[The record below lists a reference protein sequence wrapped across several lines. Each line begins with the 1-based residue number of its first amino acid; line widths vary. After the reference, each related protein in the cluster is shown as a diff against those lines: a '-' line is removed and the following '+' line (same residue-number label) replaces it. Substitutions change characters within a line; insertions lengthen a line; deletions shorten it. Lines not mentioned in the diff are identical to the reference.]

1 MRAPAVF
8 AARTPSIL
16 EAARAVVVPYAV
28 SRALVLLALA
38 LSRHL
43 VDTLAVTARPVQ
55 VDGGLLG
62 WDAAYYADIARGG
75 YDSVPVDG
83 LRFFPLVPLLARAV
97 AAVPGVDT
105 NLALVLVANVS
116 ALLLGLGCY
125 ELAAG
130 ERDEAF
136 ARRAVWLL
144 YLAPPSFVL
153 VMGYAEAT
161 LMLAGAVAL
170 LALRRGRWWV
180 AAFAGLAAGLTRPLG
195 VLLVV
200 PALVEVLRAPRPAP
214 RRQMAGRVA
223 AVLGPVLG
231 LYSYLSWAA
240 DRGESFLYPLRVH
253 EDPGRRGSWRFPVA
267 NVVDA
272 ARDFLSGDRPSAG
285 LHVVTA
291 LVLVVL
297 AVVLVRRWP
306 ASFSLYAIAA
316 IVIGLGGSNLD
327 SLERYSLSTVPLVLA
342 AADVVERE
350 TVQRVVFVGA
360 GAGLVA
366 LAVLAF
372 TGVVVP

>member
-1 MRAPAVF
+1 MRAPTVF

-16 EAARAVVVPYAV
+16 EAARAVVVPYVV
-28 SRALVLLALA
+28 SRALVLLALVT
-38 LSRHL
+38 SRHL
-43 VDTLAVTARPVQ
+43 VDTLAVTVRPVQ
-55 VDGGLLG
+55 VDDGLLG

-75 YDSVPVDG
+75 YDSVPVDA

-97 AAVPGVDT
+97 AVVPGVDA

-116 ALLLGLGCY
+116 ALLVGFVCH
-125 ELAAG
+125 ELAAE
-130 ERDEAF
+130 ERDEEF

-161 LMLAGAVAL
+161 LMLAGGVAL

-200 PALVEVLRAPRPAP
+200 PALVEVVRAPRPAP
-214 RRQMAGRVA
+214 RRRTAGRVA
-223 AVLGPVLG
+223 AVVGPVLG

-253 EDPGRRGSWRFPVA
+253 EDPARRGSWRVPVA

-291 LVLVVL
+291 FVLVVL

-350 TVQRVVFVGA
+350 TVQRVVFAGA